1 MCYLTSLKEPFNIGK
16 QSRVIHSGPRG
27 RKISGFE
34 ASLVYIVSFNSAKST
49 KKKKIITRGEGSDS
63 QEGVE

>member
-1 MCYLTSLKEPFNIGK
+1 MRYLTSLKEPFSIGK
-16 QSRVIHSGPRG
+16 QNRVIHSGPGG

-34 ASLVYIVSFNSAKST
+34 ASLVYIVSFNSTKSI
-49 KKKKIITRGEGSDS
+49 KKKITRGEGNDS